1 MRAASLVCAILLIG
15 ISSSSRDSRTV
26 APVPD
31 QFEIGRR
38 TFWDFG
44 PPFNYYDLFFVRPNG
59 EGAAVERV
67 ILTPPADEC
76 SAPAKVEFASAQL
89 KDPPPSLLGSMNPC
103 SIPEKEL
110 KRKPKDCTHRQ
121 HFSGADIVLRV
132 RCGTQVRVIPAHI
145 FEDYWFNPASK
156 APKVTTTLMELTKRL
171 DDAVGPGVMEKPV
184 FEVSNSSESPQL
196 PPDSPDHRA
205 LGAGEFDGL
214 FAWSRDRL
222 SDLYHSSQKFPP
234 SPTVRLLST
243 APYEPE
249 SVILPN
255 YPPIALA
262 ARIEGQVTFEANI
275 DSSGT
280 PSNIVFVNG
289 HRLLTAAVQ
298 YALNSWKFT
307 KEADNRQIHGTFE
320 FLLNCHSHQP

>member
-1 MRAASLVCAILLIG
+1 MRWSALILAVLIVSTCAW
-15 ISSSSRDSRTV
+15 SDDPRPNATR
-26 APVPD
+26 PE

-38 TFWDFG
+38 TFFDFG
-44 PPFNYYDLFFVRPNG
+44 PPFDFYDLFFVRPSG

-76 SAPAKVEFASAQL
+76 LAPAKVEFASAQL
-89 KDPPPSLLGSMNPC
+89 KDPPASLLGSMNPC
-103 SIPEKEL
+103 AIPEKEL
-110 KRKPKDCTHRQ
+110 KRKPKDCKHCQ
-121 HFSGADIVLRV
+121 HFSGAEIVLRV

-145 FEDYWFNPASK
+145 FEDYWFNPAAK
-156 APKVTTTLMELTKRL
+156 APKMTTSLMELTKRL

-184 FEVSNSSESPQL
+184 FDVSNSSESSKV
-196 PPDSPDHRA
+196 PPDSPDRRA

-222 SDLYHSSQKFPP
+222 SDLYHSSQNFPP

-249 SVILPN
+249 SVILPI
-255 YPPIALA
+255 YPPIARA
-262 ARIEGQVTFEANI
+262 ARIEGQVTFEADI
-275 DSSGT
+275 DSSGSPT
-280 PSNIVFVNG
+280 NIVFVNG

-298 YALNSWKFT
+298 DALNSWKFP